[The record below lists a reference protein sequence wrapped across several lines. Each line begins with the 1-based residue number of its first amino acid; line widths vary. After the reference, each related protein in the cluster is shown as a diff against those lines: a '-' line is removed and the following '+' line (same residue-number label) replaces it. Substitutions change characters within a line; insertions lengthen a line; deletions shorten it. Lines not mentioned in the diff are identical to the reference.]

1 MQASSSLLSQK
12 SSKLIEN
19 VLNPLVKNYVQD
31 LKDQNFWAR
40 VGRMHIQEKV
50 QRPQSEEL
58 SSAMESN
65 NQGQGKQCKV
75 DTNSQAEESKIPETP
90 MNIQIH
96 NSNDTD
102 MKEEVTS
109 VKQDQEQQYDLDM
122 ISQIPTE
129 RQPKIYKKKKK
140 FEINTI
146 SQVKTFQD

>member
-1 MQASSSLLSQK
+1 
-12 SSKLIEN
+12 
-19 VLNPLVKNYVQD
+19 
-31 LKDQNFWAR
+31 
-40 VGRMHIQEKV
+40 
-50 QRPQSEEL
+50 
-58 SSAMESN
+58 MESN